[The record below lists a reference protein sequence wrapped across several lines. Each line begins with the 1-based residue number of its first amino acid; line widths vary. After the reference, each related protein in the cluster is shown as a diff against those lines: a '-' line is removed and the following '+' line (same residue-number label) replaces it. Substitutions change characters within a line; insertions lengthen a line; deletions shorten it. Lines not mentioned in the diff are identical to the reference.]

1 MQNID
6 VVGSEHKGAK
16 PVNQISEMARQHTAV
31 REGKLY
37 INGEWTPGS
46 AGETKPD
53 YNPATGEL
61 FAHVHQATREDAI
74 RAVDAAHRAK
84 DAWANMLVSDRANIL
99 LACADALATMIDD
112 VRDVLIE
119 ESGSTFPKAMFEV
132 MSGIELLKSAAG
144 DARHIFGETL
154 PHSMQGQF
162 GFTIRRPLGVIA
174 GIAPFNA
181 PFWLA
186 MKKVVLALAAGNT
199 FVLKPSEETPL
210 TGLKIAEL
218 FERGGLPAGVLNV
231 IPGPA
236 DAVGD
241 VLLSDPR
248 VRMLTFTGSTKVGR
262 YLAVE
267 AARHMKKVTLEL
279 GGKNPLIVLR
289 DADLDY
295 AVRAA
300 CFGIFFHQGQVC
312 MANSRIIVEDS
323 LYDAFAEAFVAR
335 ARTYQVGDPRDP
347 NTVIG
352 PLIRRSQCSVIDGH
366 VEDAVAKGARLLMGG
381 KHRDNFYEPTVLGE
395 VRSGMD
401 IYNDESFGPVTSL
414 IRVKDSEEALRIA
427 NDTSYGLSSAVIT
440 NDLQKAFDLALRI
453 EAGMVH
459 INDTTVS
466 DEPHVPFGGTKM
478 SGVGREGGRYSMEE
492 MTEIKWITIQMGQRQ
507 FPF

>member
-1 MQNID
+1 MND
-6 VVGSEHKGAK
+6 KTT
-16 PVNQISEMARQHTAV
+16 PRDLV
-31 REGKLY
+31 REGKLF
-37 INGEWTPGS
+37 IDGEWV
-46 AGETKPD
+46 AGADGKTLPD

-61 FAHVHQATREDAI
+61 FATIHQAARSDAQ
-74 RAVDAAHRAK
+74 RAVDAAHRVK
-84 DAWANMLVSDRANIL
+84 DEWADMLVSKRAEIL
-99 LACADALATMIDD
+99 LASADALAAMVDD

-119 ESGSTFPKAMFEV
+119 ESGSTVPKAMFEV
-132 MSGIELLKSAAG
+132 MSGIDLLRSAAG

-154 PHSMQGQF
+154 PHSAQGQF

-199 FVLKPSEETPL
+199 FVLKPSEETPM

-231 IPGPA
+231 VPGPA
-236 DAVGD
+236 DVVGD
-241 VLLSDPR
+241 VLMRDPR
-248 VRMLTFTGSTKVGR
+248 VRMLTFTGSTRVGR
-262 YLAVE
+262 QLAVE
-267 AARHMKKVTLEL
+267 AARQMKKVTLEM

-312 MANSRIIVEDS
+312 MANSRIIVEAPV
-323 LYDAFAEAFVAR
+323 YDAFAETFVAR
-335 ARTYQVGDPRDP
+335 AKTYKVGDPRDP
-347 NTVIG
+347 ATVVG
-352 PLIRRSQCSVIDGH
+352 PLIRRTQCGVIDGH
-366 VEDAVAKGARLLMGG
+366 VQDAVDKGARLLLGG
-381 KHRDNFYEPTVLGE
+381 THHENFYAPTILADVTPQM
-395 VRSGMD
+395 R
-401 IYNDESFGPVTSL
+401 IYEEESFGPVTSL
-414 IRVKDSEEALRIA
+414 IRVADAEEALRVA
-427 NDTSYGLSSAVIT
+427 NDTAYGLSSGIIT
-440 NDLQKAFDLALRI
+440 NDLQKAFSLAMRI

-459 INDTTVS
+459 INDTTVT

-478 SGVGREGGRYSMEE
+478 SGMGREGGRYSMEE
-492 MTEIKWITIQMGQRQ
+492 MTELKWITVQMGQRQ

>member
-1 MQNID
+1 MNA
-6 VVGSEHKGAK
+6 STEA
-16 PVNQISEMARQHTAV
+16 AREV
-31 REGKLY
+31 REGKLF
-37 INGEWTPGS
+37 IDGRWTAGS
-46 AGETKPD
+46 SNDVRPD
-53 YNPATGEL
+53 YNPATGEV
-61 FAHVHQATREDAI
+61 FAQVHQATRADAI
-74 RAVDAAHRAK
+74 RAIDAAHRVK
-84 DAWANMLVSDRANIL
+84 DEWANLLVSRRAEIL
-99 LACADALATMIDD
+99 LSCADALAAMADD

-132 MSGIELLKSAAG
+132 MSGIDLLRSAAG

-154 PHSMQGQF
+154 PHSMQGQI
-162 GFTIRRPLGVIA
+162 GMTLRRPLGVIA

-199 FVLKPSEETPL
+199 FVLKPSEETPV

-236 DAVGD
+236 SEIGD
-241 VLLSDPR
+241 VLLTDPR
-248 VRMLTFTGSTKVGR
+248 VRMLTFTGSTRVGR
-262 YLAVE
+262 HLAVE
-267 AARHMKKVTLEL
+267 AAKQMKKVTLEL

-295 AVRAA
+295 AARAA

-312 MANSRIIVEDS
+312 MANSRIIVEAPV
-323 LYDAFAEAFVAR
+323 YDEFVERFVAR
-335 ARTYQVGDPRDP
+335 AATYQVGDPRDP

-352 PLIRRSQCSVIDGH
+352 PLIRRTQCEVIDKQIA
-366 VEDAVAKGARLLMGG
+366 DAVAKGARLLLGG
-381 KHRDNFYEPTVLGE
+381 THEGNFYTQTVLAE
-395 VRSGMD
+395 VNSGMQ
-401 IYNDESFGPVTSL
+401 IYDEESFGPVTSI
-414 IRVKDSEEALRIA
+414 IRVENAQEALRIA
-427 NDTSYGLSSAVIT
+427 NDTSYGLSSGVIT
-440 NDLQKAFDLALRI
+440 NDLQKAFDLALRL

-466 DEPHVPFGGTKM
+466 DEAHVPFGGTKM

-492 MTEIKWITIQMGQRQ
+492 MTEVKWITIQMGQRQ